1 MGESLDNLDG
11 FEQLS
16 DMMMKSYLLM
26 VAAQVSKEKHNPLP
40 DALASYPELDTLIAK
55 SFPDYD
61 QMLIQQNA

>member
-26 VAAQVSKEKHNPLP
+26 MAAQVSKEKHNPLP
-40 DALASYPELDTLIAK
+40 VALSEYPELDTLMAN

-61 QMLIQQNA
+61 QILNPKLG